1 MATAIF
7 SYLKSSWP
15 FSLLRDDDLKASNRL
30 VRRLAIP
37 EQTKQFIFAIPD
49 SDSRA
54 VVYILAAQNL
64 SEQSAIDADHLIRE
78 VRPNAVVV
86 SVAPSAL
93 PEIQVEEKC
102 SSENQVNQI
111 PTSSFGVLSKCL
123 FEKIKRE
130 QYDTFAGCQV
140 LQAIFGIGFY
150 GHFLSAKRAAETVES
165 HFLLLESPYENS
177 SSDASTCSDSGNESS
192 SRLHLQMNTLLPGKV
207 APSMSSSSKRLFVSD
222 AVQSDMVK
230 SLIPSLDLLVS
241 SLIVDPIAQQ
251 DQADILSSSYQV
263 PPFAQSVYSLL
274 VDLHHIFRD
283 LPAIGKALS
292 SAQKMLV
299 DVNEG
304 EPVDAKSLSTVQN
317 FRIAIEGLRVAL
329 NKTGRRPLTEL
340 DAANSN
346 LLEFYNLP
354 TEEKCHVLFAH
365 ALKTQARNFG
375 AVVVVVNAASI
386 AGLRKHWNTPVP
398 PEVADLANRCV
409 IHHCNDHDSSEEIPS
424 DDHEKKKILTDKP
437 VVAFGAGATAL
448 LGVSSF
454 SKAMPASSLIKA
466 ASLHASSSFKIGL
479 LQLQRKVAFGLSKLL
494 FPSKLLAPGLSSGT
508 KLAASAEKIRA
519 VTHTM
524 IAAAERTSL
533 SAIRT
538 SFFEIMRNRN
548 VRPVG
553 YIPWVSFA
561 CSMGACAGL
570 LTYGD
575 GIECAAES
583 VPSVSMIASLGRG
596 LQSLK
601 QASQEVKEARGVKV
615 REALQ
620 QFVYSV
626 KRR

>member
-1 MATAIF
+1 MASAIF
-7 SYLKSSWP
+7 SYLKNAWP
-15 FSLLRDDDLKASNRL
+15 FYLLRDDDLKASNRL
-30 VRRLAIP
+30 VKRLAIP
-37 EQTKQFIFAIPD
+37 EQTKQFVFAIPD

-54 VVYILAAQNL
+54 VLYILAAQNL
-64 SEQSAIDADHLIRE
+64 SEQSAIDADHLIKE

-102 SSENQVNQI
+102 SSENQVNHI

-123 FEKIKRE
+123 FEKIKKE
-130 QYDTFAGCQV
+130 QYDSFAGCQV

-150 GHFLSAKRAAETVES
+150 GHFLSAKRAAETVDS
-165 HFLLLESPYENS
+165 HFILLESPYENS
-177 SSDASTCSDSGNESS
+177 SSDTSTCSDSVNES
-192 SRLHLQMNTLLPGKV
+192 SRLHLQTNSLLPGKV
-207 APSMSSSSKRLFVSD
+207 TPSMSSSSKRFFVSD
-222 AVQSDMVK
+222 ALQSDMVK

-241 SLIVDPIAQQ
+241 TSIVDPTAQQ
-251 DQADILSSSYQV
+251 NEEGIPSSTYQV

-274 VDLHHIFRD
+274 VDLHHIFKD

-292 SAQKMLV
+292 SAQKMLL

-304 EPVDAKSLSTVQN
+304 EPVDTKTLSTVQN
-317 FRIAIEGLRVAL
+317 FRIAIEGLRIAL
-329 NKTGRRPLTEL
+329 NKTARRPITEL
-340 DAANSN
+340 DATNSD
-346 LLEFYNLP
+346 LLEFNNLP
-354 TEEKCHVLFAH
+354 TEEKCHVLFAQ
-365 ALKTQARNFG
+365 ALKKQVRNFG
-375 AVVVVVNAASI
+375 AVVAIVDTASV
-386 AGLRKHWNTPVP
+386 AGLRKHWNTSVP
-398 PEVADLANRCV
+398 PEVTDLANHCV
-409 IHHCNDHDSSEEIPS
+409 IHHCNDHDGGEEIMN
-424 DDHEKKKILTDKP
+424 DNHEKKKTLTDKP
-437 VVAFGAGATAL
+437 VVTFGAGATAL

-494 FPSKLLAPGLSSGT
+494 FPSKLLAPGLTTGT
-508 KLAASAEKIRA
+508 KLTASAEKIRA

-538 SFFEIMRNRN
+538 SFYEIMRKRN
-548 VRPVG
+548 VRPAG
-553 YIPWVSFA
+553 YTPWVSFA

-601 QASQEVKEARGVKV
+601 QASQEVKETSGVKV
-615 REALQ
+615 HEALQ
-620 QFVYSV
+620 QFVQSV
-626 KRR
+626 KRW